1 MSRMQEEVGI
11 QSQMCSLAA
20 ALPQCLHFRALPFP
34 PPLWEVPGMA
44 FAQSQRGWLIR
55 AEIAAEIEAGGGAV
69 LVGERSPTSSEIQAA
84 DPS

>member
-1 MSRMQEEVGI
+1 
-11 QSQMCSLAA
+11 
-20 ALPQCLHFRALPFP
+20 
-34 PPLWEVPGMA
+34 MA